1 MSFENKSIIEL
12 NKDVESFVIQASA
25 SRTEFFKQKFDDK
38 CSVLQFL
45 HFSDVH
51 MRLDCWDRVIEYLN
65 YYKDYISFAL
75 HTGDYC
81 EDSQERYND
90 LYGDGIKSERIV
102 YNCIGNHDTNSVDQI
117 TRVRTI
123 TEKDKPHALL
133 FNHTEGWDVNY
144 FDVKFPMSYYKD
156 FPESNIRMIVLD
168 CYYDIEEQKRQLAEI
183 LRDAREKGFYVIT
196 AMHELTGAIEESF
209 GVTFNTIND
218 YKGLLGKQRQ
228 RVYEQAIVDFV
239 KDGGVHICHFAGHDH
254 HDGFGITENGILN
267 SIVPCATTWAGWS
280 DGKRV
285 EGTKTQDC
293 FNIVSID
300 PNLKLLKIVRV
311 GDNSDHFLREK
322 RLLCFDYEK
331 RKVIFNG

>member
-1 MSFENKSIIEL
+1 MNGEKKSIIDL
-12 NKDVESFVIQASA
+12 NRDVESFVIQASA
-25 SRTEFFKQKFDDK
+25 SRTQFFKSKFDDK
-38 CSVLQFL
+38 YSVLQFL

-90 LYGDGIKSERIV
+90 LYRDGIKAERVV
-102 YNCIGNHDTNSVDQI
+102 YNCIGNHDTNSVDRE

-123 TEKDKPHALL
+123 TTKDKPYSLL
-133 FNHTEGWDVNY
+133 FNHMDGWDVNF
-144 FDVKFPMSYYKD
+144 FDVEYPMSYYKD

-168 CYYDIEEQKRQLAEI
+168 CYYDIEEQKKQLAKI
-183 LRDAREKGFYVIT
+183 LEDAREKGLYVIT
-196 AMHELTGAIEESF
+196 AMHELTCAIEESF

-218 YKGLLGKQRQ
+218 YNSLVGKPGR
-228 RVYEQAIVDFV
+228 RAYEQIIVDFV
-239 KDGGVHICHFAGHDH
+239 NAGGVHICHFAGHDH
-254 HDGFGITENGILN
+254 HDGFGLTESGILN
-267 SIVPCATTWAGWS
+267 SIVPCATTWSGWC
-280 DGKRV
+280 DGKRI

-300 PNLKLLKIVRV
+300 PNLKLLKLIRV
-311 GDNSDHFLREK
+311 GDNSDHYLREK
-322 RLLCFDYEK
+322 RLLCFDFAN